1 MEQYSNVNN
10 KSMERLNNIMGKT
23 ETRISELKDRAVIQH
38 EQERQ

>member
-23 ETRISELKDRAVIQH
+23 ETRISELKHRAVTQH